1 MHNFKKIQQQIVDNL
16 VHNMIQIQGDDCYDQ
31 EDDMNSCSIKN
42 QEYSKQSLRSQTI
55 KDFNNK
61 TLIDGIQINDKLFQN
76 YNDGNQ
82 DQDKSGLYTLKTNNL
97 IKNILKKFYKFLIDK
112 KNTLLVSEFIV
123 EKPAPYS
130 IKLIKR
136 YFERVNYNNF
146 CLVKII
152 KHQNYGK
159 GFEYFL
165 TFEAVDEMYKSKVK
179 NIQEHIDCISYLK
192 ECCVNQEQINEINFY
207 RKNKFFQM

>member
-1 MHNFKKIQQQIVDNL
+1 MEQQLIANL
-16 VHNMIQIQGDDCYDQ
+16 VHDNLISIKDNSCYEQ
-31 EDDMNSCSIKN
+31 EDEMDSCSIKN
-42 QEYSKQSLRSQTI
+42 SDQYKKPSRKLTIKNLKSQTI
-55 KDFNNK
+55 NGDIEIDNN
-61 TLIDGIQINDKLFQN
+61 LFQN
-76 YNDGNQ
+76 YNNKNQ
-82 DQDKSGLYTLKTNNL
+82 DLDKSLQYTLKTNNL

-112 KNTLLVSEFIV
+112 KNIQLVSEFII

-130 IKLIKR
+130 VKLIKR

-146 CLVKII
+146 CLIKII

-165 TFEAVDEMYKSKVK
+165 TFDAIDELYKSKVK

-192 ECCVNQEQINEINFY
+192 ECCANQEQINEINFY
-207 RKNKFFQM
+207 RKNKSFQM